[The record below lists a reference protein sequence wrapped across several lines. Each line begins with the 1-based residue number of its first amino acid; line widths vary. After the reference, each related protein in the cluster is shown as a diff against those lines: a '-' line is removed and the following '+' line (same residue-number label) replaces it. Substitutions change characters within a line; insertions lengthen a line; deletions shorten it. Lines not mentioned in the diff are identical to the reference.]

1 MPGDLATERA
11 AGLFA
16 RLLCADP
23 SRLVSRIAHYALHAP
38 GSWTSAVATQLGL
51 QDAAAFGLV
60 PGSARSVSNRFMQR
74 VLRPRLINADLA
86 SWHASLQAASDSG
99 LAVYRAVM
107 NAPHLASVHGHRSS
121 PAQAAAWS
129 RLRSGSSCLGG
140 HRARR
145 HASGASCCSLCSHAD
160 GGTWHVLASCPA
172 LCAARS
178 TWWSHV
184 GGCFRELSPD
194 EVPPLQLLAW
204 FFDDHAAAGTVA
216 AHAQFARRIE
226 LAHDGC
232 P

>member
-1 MPGDLATERA
+1 MRTLDIAQRSIGRMLLRSSTAPNLVVLGDLAWRPWSSLATERA

-23 SRLVSRIAHYALHAP
+23 SRLVSRIAQYALHAP

-107 NAPHLASVHGHRSS
+107 NAPHLASVHGHRTS

-160 GGTWHVLASCPA
+160 GGTWHVLVSCRA
-172 LCAARS
+172 LCGAMTR
-178 TWWSHV
+178 T
-184 GGCFRELSPD
+184 FLEKR
-194 EVPPLQLLAW
+194 
-204 FFDDHAAAGTVA
+204 
-216 AHAQFARRIE
+216 
-226 LAHDGC
+226 
-232 P
+232 